1 MKGGEIMLKIGN
13 KLINKV
19 NVDGQ
24 ELTFTIIDFSDDEI
38 SGKIAVQGD
47 FSQADNYKTNNQ
59 ILETLKSKNW
69 VNQRTMTRLTLNSNV
84 NGLTLVQQELAKK
97 ICFASDFLDKKTF
110 VQLLPAFSKATD
122 FGTGKIV
129 WEKYDDNYGL
139 FYLNK
144 SIKAGQVNTLVDNTE
159 YADQLWGSD
168 YDGNYF

>member
-1 MKGGEIMLKIGN
+1 MLEIGD
-13 KLINKV
+13 KLLNKV
-19 NVDGQ
+19 NVNGR
-24 ELTFTIIDFSDDEI
+24 ELTFTLVDFSDYEI

-47 FSQADNYKTNNQ
+47 FTQADNYKTNNR

-69 VNQRTMTRLTLNSNV
+69 VDQRTMTRLTLNTNV

-97 ICFASDFLDKKTF
+97 ICFVSNFPDKKTF
-110 VQLLPAFSKATD
+110 VQLLPAFSKTAD

-168 YDGNYF
+168 YDGTYF

>member
-1 MKGGEIMLKIGN
+1 MLKIGN

-24 ELTFTIIDFSDDEI
+24 ELTFTLIDFSDNEI
-38 SGKIAVQGD
+38 SGKISVQGD
-47 FSQADNYKTNNQ
+47 FTQADDYKTNNQ

-69 VNQRTMTRLTLNSNV
+69 VDQRTMTRLTLNTNI

-97 ICFASDFLDKKTF
+97 ICFVSDFPDKKTF
-110 VQLLPAFSKATD
+110 VQLLPAFSKTVD
-122 FGTGKIV
+122 FNTGKIV

-159 YADQLWGSD
+159 YADPLWGSD
-168 YDGNYF
+168 YDGTYF

>member
-1 MKGGEIMLKIGN
+1 MKGGENMLKIGN

-24 ELTFTIIDFSDDEI
+24 ELTFTLIDFSDNEI
-38 SGKIAVQGD
+38 SGKISVQGD
-47 FSQADNYKTNNQ
+47 FTQADDYKTNNQ

-69 VNQRTMTRLTLNSNV
+69 VDQRTMTRLTLNTNI

-97 ICFASDFLDKKTF
+97 ICFVSDFPDKKTF
-110 VQLLPAFSKATD
+110 VQLLPAFSKTVD
-122 FGTGKIV
+122 FNTGKIV

-168 YDGNYF
+168 YDGTYF

>member
-1 MKGGEIMLKIGN
+1 MLEIGD
-13 KLINKV
+13 KLLNKV
-19 NVDGQ
+19 NVNGQ
-24 ELTFTIIDFSDDEI
+24 ELTFTLVDFSDYEI

-47 FSQADNYKTNNQ
+47 FTQADNYKTNNR

-69 VNQRTMTRLTLNSNV
+69 VDQRTMTRLTLNTNV

-97 ICFASDFLDKKTF
+97 ICFVSNFPDKKTF
-110 VQLLPAFSKATD
+110 VQLLPAFSKTAD

-168 YDGNYF
+168 YDGTYF